1 MSYSASLWLFQLATA
16 LGLALWIIVAVINN
30 LQGFAASKGAV
41 GLTMAMT
48 LLREEPFRD
57 LPFLKRAI
65 ESTSLHGA
73 ALVGVIVLQVA
84 SAIPL
89 SIGTVLLAASPG
101 LPATSALSAIFNL
114 GLGPFLLC
122 WSLMFTSGL
131 WFGFWIRQEGLL
143 LTQLLLALWGLAGFF
158 VLNAG
163 QFTAAG

>member
-16 LGLALWIIVAVINN
+16 LGLALWMIVAVINN

-57 LPFLKRAI
+57 LPFLKRAV
-65 ESTSLHGA
+65 ESTAVHAA
-73 ALVGVIVLQVA
+73 ALVGVIILQIA

-89 SIGTVLLAASPG
+89 VAGTVFLAASPG
-101 LPATSALSAIFNL
+101 LPATAAVSTIFNL
-114 GLGPFLLC
+114 GLAPFLLC

-131 WFGFWIRQEGLL
+131 WFGFWIKQEGLL
-143 LTQLLLALWGLAGFF
+143 LTQLLLALWGLAGFV

-163 QFTAAG
+163 RLTAGG